1 MERVR
6 CEYRE
11 RTKRKRFRK
20 LNQSINQSINIED
33 IVQSK

>member
-1 MERVR
+1 MERLK

-20 LNQSINQSINIED
+20 LTESINQSINIED